1 MKYIVAVKYRISEDG
16 EDLLFQT
23 ELFEFNSK
31 KDRNEIISEIKHI
44 AHDIAL
50 SEIEEDE

>member
-1 MKYIVAVKYRISEDG
+1 MKYIVAVKYRVSEDS

-31 KDRNEIISEIKHI
+31 KDRSEFINDIKHI
-44 AHDIAL
+44 AQDIAL
-50 SEIEEDE
+50 SQMEED

>member
-1 MKYIVAVKYRISEDG
+1 MKYIVAVKYKVSEG
-16 EDLLFQT
+16 SEDLLYKT

-31 KDRNEIISEIKHI
+31 KDRSEFMKDTRHL

-50 SEIEEDE
+50 SQIEEVE

>member
-1 MKYIVAVKYRISEDG
+1 MKYIVAVKYRVSEET
-16 EDLLFQT
+16 EDLLFKT

-31 KDRNEIISEIKHI
+31 KERSEFINEIRHL

-50 SEIEEDE
+50 SQVEEVE